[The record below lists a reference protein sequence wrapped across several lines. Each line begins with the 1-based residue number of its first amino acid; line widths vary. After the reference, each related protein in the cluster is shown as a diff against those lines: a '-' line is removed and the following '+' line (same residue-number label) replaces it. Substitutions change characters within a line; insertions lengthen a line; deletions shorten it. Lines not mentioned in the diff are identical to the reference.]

1 MNLIFSAWRRTFSD
15 IPKLFVDSPFCI
27 RFPGD
32 VTSPNLLC
40 GIVLL
45 SWFILMLS
53 AHTSVAGGRGG
64 GSGAAVGHNPHNT
77 IKMGNS
83 KQKYGTEISTGL
95 FLNSLHPDD

>member
-1 MNLIFSAWRRTFSD
+1 
-15 IPKLFVDSPFCI
+15 
-27 RFPGD
+27 
-32 VTSPNLLC
+32 
-40 GIVLL
+40 
-45 SWFILMLS
+45 MLS

-77 IKMGNS
+77 ITMGNS